1 MNETWLKLIPW
12 NGTFEEAIQEAAL
25 KILQAAIKAEISEA
39 DSIAKES
46 EILTIKE
53 ASEISGLAEITI
65 RRAGRDGRLKIQGG
79 NGAPRRILRKD
90 LYEFLGMSEKQVEG
104 NNE

>member
-1 MNETWLKLIPW
+1 MMDTKTIK
-12 NGTFEEAIQEAAL
+12 EAAL
-25 KILQAAIKAEISEA
+25 KILQAAIKAEITEA

-65 RRAGRDGRLKIQGG
+65 RKAGRDGRLKIQGG

-90 LYEFLGMSEKQVEG
+90 LYEFLGMSKNKVEG
-104 NNE
+104 M

>member
-53 ASEISGLAEITI
+53 ASEISGLAEITL
-65 RRAGRDGRLKIQGG
+65 RKAGRTGRLKLQGG
-79 NGAPRRILRKD
+79 NGAPRSILRKD

>member
-46 EILTIKE
+46 EYRV
-53 ASEISGLAEITI
+53 AMVP
-65 RRAGRDGRLKIQGG
+65 RA
-79 NGAPRRILRKD
+79 A
-90 LYEFLGMSEKQVEG
+90 FSEKTFMNFWE
-104 NNE
+104 

>member
-1 MNETWLKLIPW
+1 MARDRKEKMMDIKTIK
-12 NGTFEEAIQEAAL
+12 EAAL
-25 KILQAAIKAEISEA
+25 KILQAAIKAEITEA

-65 RRAGRDGRLKIQGG
+65 RRAGRD
-79 NGAPRRILRKD
+79 
-90 LYEFLGMSEKQVEG
+90 
-104 NNE
+104 